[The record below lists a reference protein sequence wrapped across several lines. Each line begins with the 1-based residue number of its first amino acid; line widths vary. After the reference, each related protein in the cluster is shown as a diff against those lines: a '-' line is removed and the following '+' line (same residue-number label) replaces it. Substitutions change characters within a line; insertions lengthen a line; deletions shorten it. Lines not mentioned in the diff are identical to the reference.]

1 MFQPRFFRGIVAA
14 AALLLLLITSSVNR
28 LQADDA
34 VEADLK
40 ALAGSW
46 TSPGPDG
53 AVFEWEIEGKLLK
66 LTTPNRKYTI
76 TLALDPKAQPNK
88 TVDFKVDEGPED
100 AKGKT
105 LLGIYKVEGAD
116 KVTFC
121 AASGENVRPEKFEQV
136 GQDLFLFELKRKP

>member
-1 MFQPRFFRGIVAA
+1 MFMLHAFRMAA
-14 AALLLLLITSSVNR
+14 AACALLLIGSSASK

-34 VEADLK
+34 VETDLK

-66 LTTPNRKYTI
+66 LTTPKRKYTI
-76 TLALDPKAQPNK
+76 TLGLDPQAKPHK
-88 TVDFKVDEGPED
+88 TIDFKVDEGPED

-105 LLGIYKVEGAD
+105 LLGVYKIEGAD
-116 KVTFC
+116 KITFC
-121 AASGENVRPEKFEQV
+121 AAAGENVRPDKFEQV
-136 GQDLFLFELKRKP
+136 GEELFLFELTRKK